1 MVLTQIDGELVA
13 LQNQKARVKMDL
25 DVKEDKIAKYNQ
37 LIEQSEGAYRKML
50 LNVQKLDDAI
60 GEALR
65 EKF

>member
-1 MVLTQIDGELVA
+1 MEIDS
-13 LQNQKARVKMDL
+13 
-25 DVKEDKIAKYNQ
+25 KEDKIKKYNQ

>member
-1 MVLTQIDGELVA
+1 
-13 LQNQKARVKMDL
+13 MDL
-25 DVKEDKIAKYNQ
+25 DLKDDKIAKYNQ